1 MLDLVKTHLVSP
13 ALDWKGLCK
22 ESFSEL
28 LRSISG
34 HNTDTLWYFQ
44 QEEDSESNGKTRNRA
59 FYSLPELDRV
69 CGCQIKPKATGAP
82 GSVKHPTLGLS
93 LGLDLRVA
101 EFKPCPEWSLLR
113 KKKKPVKFQIDKE

>member
-44 QEEDSESNGKTRNRA
+44 QEEDLESNGKTRNRA

-82 GSVKHPTLGLS
+82 GSVKCPTLGLS
-93 LGLDLRVA
+93 LGPA
-101 EFKPCPEWSLLR
+101 QSGAYSG
-113 KKKKPVKFQIDKE
+113 KKKKSQLNFRLIKNNFLV